1 MKILLKSLCFLKI
14 SLFVVTV
21 VSISACQ
28 TSATKSDNSVTLKG
42 ELSTEVKQKYAY
54 ALQLMG
60 AGNND
65 AALKMFNDISD
76 LNNALSGPYVNRGL
90 IYLNLNDKEKAEQQF
105 NEAITRN
112 TNNATAL
119 NQLGIILREKKDF
132 AGARTQY
139 EAALSVN
146 ENHMN
151 AHLNLG
157 ILCDIYLQDKPCAMK
172 HFEAYLAL
180 KGEDEAVTNWVIDL
194 KEQL

>member
-1 MKILLKSLCFLKI
+1 MFAAM
-14 SLFVVTV
+14 F

-28 TSATKSDNSVTLKG
+28 TSATKSDKTLALKG

-60 AGNND
+60 AGNTD
-65 AALKMFNDISD
+65 AALKMFNNVSD
-76 LNNALSGPYVNRGL
+76 LNNTLSGPYVNRGL
-90 IYLNLNDKEKAEQQF
+90 IYIRLNDKDKAEQQF
-105 NEAITRN
+105 KEALTRN
-112 TNNATAL
+112 AGNATAL
-119 NQLGIILREKKDF
+119 NQLGILLREKKDF
-132 AGARTQY
+132 AGARSQY

-157 ILCDIYLQDKPCAMK
+157 ILCDIYLQDKPCAMQ

>member
-1 MKILLKSLCFLKI
+1 MSILFKYIYVVKI
-14 SLFVVTV
+14 SLFVMTV
-21 VSISACQ
+21 VSMSACQ
-28 TSATKSDNSVTLKG
+28 TSATKSDNTKSLKG
-42 ELSTEVKQKYAY
+42 DLSTEVKQKYAY

-65 AALKMFNDISD
+65 AALKMFNDISN
-76 LNNALSGPYVNRGL
+76 LNNTLSGPYVNRGL
-90 IYLNLNDKEKAEQQF
+90 IYIKLDDTVKAEEQF
-105 NEAITRN
+105 KEAITRN
-112 TNNATAL
+112 ADNATAL

-132 AGARTQY
+132 EGARTQY

-157 ILCDIYLQDKPCAMK
+157 ILCDIYLQDKPCAMQ
-172 HFEAYLAL
+172 HFNAYLEL
-180 KGEDEAVTNWVIDL
+180 KGEDEAVTNWVVDL